1 MSATINTAASTTNA
15 LNIVV
20 IGGGPAGAA
29 TALSLGQQG
38 HKVHLFEAYPHPLQ
52 VEKNAPKAYG
62 LSLGKRGLDG
72 LLDATGITPESIT
85 GGILSRTIVR
95 HPANKVIQRQLAVPI
110 PRKVLSAYILDRCA
124 ASDGAVTI
132 HYEHRLVDIDFHKRE
147 ATVADQTKPNSE
159 RQVAYDLLI
168 GCDGSNSK
176 VRTLMDAKL
185 EDFHVLRSETD
196 TMEYQVV
203 TLPSHP
209 FPESPKEAMHAW
221 NNKAYNSISIAYPMV
236 SSSSTKDDDDDDGGM
251 IFGIVFP
258 EGKFNEFRAKHAETN
273 GGDGKEGTYD
283 DALSQL
289 FSDVNEATRNEI
301 KEQLFK
307 GTPANGGTC
316 IWNSS
321 LGSAEHGVVLVGDS
335 GHGMW
340 PSLGQGANCA
350 LESVAI
356 FCRTC
361 QNNVSASPAA
371 SQKELVRAIIQ
382 QFDEKR
388 LDDAHAAVDLTFGG
402 IGSTKSRGQKNA
414 PLSYKLQV
422 MGMMLLNKI
431 TLGLVPKPALIRLM
445 MGETVS
451 YSTAKLYNFHYE
463 KIICIS
469 AVVAMS
475 LPVLAWY
482 YR

>member
-1 MSATINTAASTTNA
+1 MAATTTTTSTKNA
-15 LNIVV
+15 LHVVV

-38 HKVHLFEAYPHPLQ
+38 HIVHLFEAYPHPLQ
-52 VEKNAPKAYG
+52 IEKNAPKAYG

-85 GGILSRTIVR
+85 GGILSRTFVR
-95 HPANKVIQRQLAVPI
+95 HPAKKVTQRQLAVPV
-110 PRKVLSAYILDRCA
+110 PRKVLAAYILDRCA
-124 ASDGAVTI
+124 ALDGQVTI
-132 HYEHRLVDIDFHKRE
+132 HYEHRLVDIDFNKRE
-147 ATVADQTKPNSE
+147 ALVFDRTKPKSE
-159 RQVAYDLLI
+159 QQQRTVAYDLLV
-168 GCDGSNSK
+168 GCDGSNSM
-176 VRTLMDAKL
+176 VRTLMDTQLKN
-185 EDFHVLRSETD
+185 FQVLRSEAD

-209 FPESPKEAMHAW
+209 FPELPKEAMHAW
-221 NNKAYNSISIAYPMV
+221 NNKAYNSISISYPLV
-236 SSSSTKDDDDDDGGM
+236 SSSSTDDDDDGGM

-258 EGKFNEFRAKHAETN
+258 EGKFNEFRTKHAEN
-273 GGDGKEGTYD
+273 VGDGKEGTYD
-283 DALSQL
+283 HALSQL
-289 FSDVNEATRNEI
+289 FSDLNEATRNEI

-321 LGSAEHGVVLVGDS
+321 LGSAEHGIVLIGDS

-361 QNNVSASPAA
+361 RNIISTSSAVSP
-371 SQKELVRAIIQ
+371 QQLVRAIIQ

-402 IGSTKSRGQKNA
+402 IGSTKCRGQKNA

-431 TLGLVPKPALIRLM
+431 TLGIVPKPALIRLM
-445 MGETVS
+445 TGETIS
-451 YSTAKLYNFHYE
+451 YSTAKSYNFHYE
-463 KIICIS
+463 KIICVS
-469 AVVAMS
+469 ALVALA
-475 LPVLAWY
+475 LPILAWY
-482 YR
+482 Y